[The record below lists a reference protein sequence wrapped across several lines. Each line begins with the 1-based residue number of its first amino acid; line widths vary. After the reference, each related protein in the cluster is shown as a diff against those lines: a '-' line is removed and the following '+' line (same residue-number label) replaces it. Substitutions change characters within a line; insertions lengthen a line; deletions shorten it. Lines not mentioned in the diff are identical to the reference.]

1 MAAANFRSF
10 DGETE
15 EWELYC
21 EQLEEFFVSNKID
34 ESMKKSEL
42 INHLSARTYKL
53 LRDLCTPDQPK
64 DKTYKE
70 LCAALSLHFTP
81 PVVVHK
87 ERRTFFRAQRG
98 ENGPEAVND
107 WIVRIKNLAANCKFG
122 ADLSHNLV
130 NKFID
135 GLSGKAFDRICEE
148 TEALTLEKAQ
158 EIALKYETDVTSS
171 TAINFVKGKNQ
182 KLEQKPKTKP
192 MQMRNNNNYGKRPGG
207 STSRCFGCRREDHLY
222 RDCPFK
228 DYVCR
233 KCKEKG
239 HLQVACGLQK
249 AHYVAET
256 SGQQNDEGTE
266 CEEPIVVQQHYIS
279 KCEELFIHK
288 VATKL
293 DSDGFMLEVRI
304 AEQVFTMELDSGAG
318 VSVISEKL
326 YRESLCSFPLERS
339 ALKLKL
345 FSGASLKVL
354 GVIQPVVEYNSVRR
368 KVLIAVVAE
377 GGPPLLGKNFMKA
390 FGIQLALINSVD
402 KSTVLEDLLVKY
414 KELFSEELG
423 CYKYDKVNLEVEE
436 WAKPIFKKPRPVPFK
451 FQNQMGTELDKMEQA
466 GIISKCDSSPWGTPL
481 VPVLKPDGSLRLCGD
496 YKVTVN
502 RFVKDVKHPLPT
514 AEEIFA
520 KLNGGQKFSKLDLSK
535 AYNQFE
541 LTEES
546 KEMCAI
552 STIKGVYRMN
562 RLPFGVKPA
571 SGIVQRVLEM
581 LLCGIPGVQNFLD
594 DVVVTGGSD
603 KEHFERLEQVF
614 AVLEKAGLKLNKVKC
629 QFFKNEITFLGY
641 VINKDGLKKTDERIR
656 SIRDAPEPTN
666 VTEVRAFAG
675 LVNYYARFVEGLA
688 NLMSPIYQL
697 LKKGA
702 KFVWSKTCSDAF
714 RKIKDEI
721 CRDVTL
727 THFDPNADLI
737 LTCDASNVGVSAVLS
752 QKGKDG
758 VERPVAFA
766 SRILHTSEKNYSVI
780 DKEALAIMYGVNK
793 YFLYLVGNRFAIRT
807 DHKPLLSLFHPQKG
821 IPTIAASRMQRWAH
835 FLSSFSYTI
844 GHVRSQSNVADF
856 SSRFPTESW
865 KLWKEED
872 SYLNFIN
879 KEECGLLSVADL
891 VRCTSEDPELSKV
904 VGFHSGTVDQAS
916 FEGNHYWKIIDEL
929 SLESGVVMRGHRVVV
944 PKALRETVL
953 VQIHKS
959 HLGMV
964 KCKSIARANV
974 WWPKIDEDIERVV
987 KRCSACVLHSQSPPK
1002 AELIPWR
1009 PPNGV
1014 WSRVHVDFAGPV
1026 QGWSYLIVVDALS
1039 KWVEVFPTKSCT
1051 ADFVLDKLVECISRF
1066 GLFDE
1071 LVSDN
1076 GTQFTAEQFQRF
1088 LAANGIKQILTSP
1101 GHPATNGEAE
1111 NMVKTFKSA
1120 LLKSLSEGSKDV
1132 RFVIANFL
1140 IGYRKS
1146 IHCTTQQSP
1155 AKVMLGRDIRTTL
1168 DLFKPNRSPASAVS
1182 PQTPESIVKR
1192 NIAANQLKQVANY
1205 RGSREDSFR
1214 VDDHVIVRDYRDPN
1228 KLAWTP
1234 AVVRE
1239 VIGKR
1244 NYRVELTMSGR
1255 LIKRHLNQMKPDTRS
1270 LQRSPVSASVIPAV
1284 KPAQTSSKGVS
1295 RVPVKRLQTQ
1305 GKTSAGTGPI
1315 NIQMDHRNQATSCS
1329 DTEDSEDEEFHELPT
1344 AESTAG
1350 GGDSVLSG
1358 VVDELSDSLSQ
1369 ISLGPEKSSEH
1380 HEEEL
1385 AGVGP
1390 TNPGGDEDRFESSAE
1405 SVEGSEVAGFA
1416 RGFWRIRDLKG
1427 RIFKG

>member
-1 MAAANFRSF
+1 MAAASFRSF
-10 DGETE
+10 DGESE

-21 EQLEEFFVSNKID
+21 EQLEQFFVSNKID

-42 INHLSARTYKL
+42 INHLGARTYKL
-53 LRDLCTPDQPK
+53 LRDLCTPHQPK
-64 DKTYKE
+64 DKSYKE

-81 PVVVHK
+81 PVIVHK

-98 ENGPEAVND
+98 ENGPETVND

-122 ADLSHNLV
+122 DKLPDHLV
-130 NKFID
+130 NKFVD

-158 EIALKYETDVTSS
+158 EIALKYETDATSS
-171 TAINFVKGKNQ
+171 SAINFVKGRNQ
-182 KLEQKPKTKP
+182 RVEPKQKGKP
-192 MQMRNNNNYGKRPGG
+192 VQWRNSSNGKRPNG
-207 STSRCFGCRREDHLY
+207 STSKCFGCRREDHLY

-249 AHYVAET
+249 AHYVAES
-256 SGQQNDEGTE
+256 SGQQNDEGLE
-266 CEEPIVVQQHYIS
+266 GEEPIVVQQHYIS
-279 KCEELFIHK
+279 KCEELFVNK

-293 DSDGFMLEVRI
+293 DSDGFMLEVKI
-304 AEQVFTMELDSGAG
+304 ADQVFTMELDSGAG

-326 YRESLCSFPLERS
+326 YRDALGCFPLESS

-354 GVIQPVVEYNSVRR
+354 GVIQPVVEYNSNRK

-402 KSTVLEDLLVKY
+402 KSSVLEELLVKY
-414 KELFSEELG
+414 KELFNGELG
-423 CYKYDKVNLEVEE
+423 CYKYDKVKLEVEE
-436 WAKPIFKKPRPVPFK
+436 WAKPIYKKPRPVPFK
-451 FQNQMGTELDKMEQA
+451 FHNQMGTELDKMEQA
-466 GIISKCDSSPWGTPL
+466 GIVTKCDSSPWGTPL

-603 KEHFERLEQVF
+603 QEHFERLEQVF
-614 AVLEKAGLKLNKVKC
+614 AVLEKAGLKLNKAKC
-629 QFFKNEITFLGY
+629 QFFKSEITFLGY
-641 VINKDGLKKTDERIR
+641 AINKDGLKKTDERIR

-702 KFVWSKTCSDAF
+702 KFIWSKACSEAF
-714 RKIKDEI
+714 QKIKDEI

-752 QKGKDG
+752 QKCKDG

-766 SRILHTSEKNYSVI
+766 SRILHTAEKNYSVI

-835 FLSSFSYTI
+835 FLSSFSYSI
-844 GHVRSQSNVADF
+844 GHVRSQSNIADF

-891 VRCTSEDPELSKV
+891 EKSTLEDPDLSQV
-904 VGFHSGTVDQAS
+904 VGFLTGTVDQTS
-916 FEGNHYWKIIDEL
+916 FERNPYWKMIEEL
-929 SLESGVVMRGHRVVV
+929 SLEAGVVMRGHRVVV
-944 PKALRETVL
+944 PKSLRETVL
-953 VQIHKS
+953 EQLHRS

-964 KCKSIARANV
+964 KSKSIARANV

-987 KRCSACVLHSQSPPK
+987 KHCSACVLHSQSPPK
-1002 AELIPWR
+1002 AALIPWS
-1009 PPNGV
+1009 PPKGV

-1026 QGWSYLIVVDALS
+1026 QGLSYLIVVDALS

-1076 GTQFTAEQFQRF
+1076 GTQFTADLVQRF
-1088 LAANGIKQILTSP
+1088 LVANGIKQILTSP
-1101 GHPATNGEAE
+1101 GHPASNGEAE

-1120 LLKSLSEGSKDV
+1120 LLKCLSEGSRDV
-1132 RFVIANFL
+1132 RLVVANFL

-1146 IHCTTQQSP
+1146 IHCTTQLSP
-1155 AKVMLGRDIRTTL
+1155 AMVMLGRDIRTTL
-1168 DLFKPNRSPASAVS
+1168 DLFKPCRSPASK
-1182 PQTPESIVKR
+1182 ESVTTVKR
-1192 NIAANQLKQVANY
+1192 NIAANQAKQVANY
-1205 RGSREDSFR
+1205 RGSRDDSFR
-1214 VDDHVIVRDYRDPN
+1214 IGEHVIVRDYRDPN

-1244 NYRVELTMSGR
+1244 NYRVELTVSGR
-1255 LIKRHLNQMKPDTRS
+1255 LIKRHLNQMKSDTRN
-1270 LQRSPVSASVIPAV
+1270 LQRIPGSSSGEPAV
-1284 KPAQTSSKGVS
+1284 KPAQKQGKSSKGLS
-1295 RVPVKRLQTQ
+1295 RAPVKRLQAREQIPTAAESSNLL
-1305 GKTSAGTGPI
+1305 TE
-1315 NIQMDHRNQATSCS
+1315 HRSQATS
-1329 DTEDSEDEEFHELPT
+1329 DTEDSDDEFQDVPA

-1350 GGDSVLSG
+1350 GNDIVLPE

-1369 ISLGPEKSSEH
+1369 ISLGPEKIIEH
-1380 HEEEL
+1380 QEQEPPE
-1385 AGVGP
+1385 VGP
-1390 TNPGGDEDRFESSAE
+1390 TSNEDRFDSSAE
-1405 SVEGSEVAGFA
+1405 SIEGSEVAGFA

-1427 RIFKG
+1427 RIFRG